1 MIISLGLIITS
12 DMVAERHYFF
22 EILHEPLIL
31 WGLRGICIIT
41 ALSVFLIYVKMRK
54 EDRK

>member
-1 MIISLGLIITS
+1 MIQSLVFVITS
-12 DMVAERHYFF
+12 DMVAERHYFL
-22 EILHEPLIL
+22 EALHEPLIL

-41 ALSVFLIYVKMRK
+41 ALIAILVYVKMRK

>member
-1 MIISLGLIITS
+1 MILSLGLVITS
-12 DMVAERHYFF
+12 DMVAERHYFL
-22 EILHEPLIL
+22 ESLHQLLIL

-41 ALSVFLIYVKMRK
+41 ALIAFLVYVKMRN

>member
-1 MIISLGLIITS
+1 MILSLGLIITS
-12 DMVAERHYFF
+12 DMVAERHYFL
-22 EILHEPLIL
+22 EILHEPLFL

-41 ALSVFLIYVKMRK
+41 ALIAVLVYVKMRK